1 MTLTG
6 PGDVLL
12 SPEASPPPSPG
23 PAFSKRHAPGLIQ
36 APDGDRS
43 RMKRLLPLAALA
55 AALPFVAQAA
65 EGLSYNYVEGGY
77 SASKSEQAPVN
88 RDVDSDGWSI
98 RGAAAFHPNFHAFGD
113 YTRESVDRS
122 PLDRDQWRLGV
133 GYNHEVSQRT
143 DLLTRV
149 AYQKL
154 DFGRGFDSEGYS
166 VEVGARSALLP
177 ALEGYALAGY
187 EHLDNGFDSEFY
199 GRLGAQWK
207 FNPNFGISGDVKLV
221 KGGDTQWFVGP
232 RLSW

>member
-1 MTLTG
+1 
-6 PGDVLL
+6 
-12 SPEASPPPSPG
+12 
-23 PAFSKRHAPGLIQ
+23 
-36 APDGDRS
+36 
-43 RMKRLLPLAALA
+43 MKRFLSIAALA
-55 AALPFVAQAA
+55 AALPLAASAA

-77 SASKSEQAPVN
+77 SASKSDIAPIN
-88 RDVDSDGWSI
+88 RDVDSDGGSI
-98 RGAAAFHPNFHAFGD
+98 RGSAAFHPNFHAFGD

-122 PLDRDQWRLGV
+122 PLDRDQWRLGL
-133 GYNHEVSQRT
+133 GYNHEINART

-154 DFGRGFDSEGYS
+154 DFGRGVNADGYS

-187 EHLDNGFDSEFY
+187 ERLDSGFDSEFY

-207 FNPNFGISGDVKLV
+207 FNPNVGIAGDVKLI

-232 RLSW
+232 RLTW

>member
-1 MTLTG
+1 
-6 PGDVLL
+6 
-12 SPEASPPPSPG
+12 
-23 PAFSKRHAPGLIQ
+23 
-36 APDGDRS
+36 
-43 RMKRLLPLAALA
+43 MKRFVPIAALA
-55 AALPFVAQAA
+55 AALPFAANAAQ
-65 EGLSYNYVEGGY
+65 GVSYNYLEGGY
-77 SASKSEQAPVN
+77 SASKSDIAPIN

-98 RGAAAFHPNFHAFGD
+98 RGSAAFHPNFHAFGD

-122 PLDRDQWRLGV
+122 SLDRDQWRLGV
-133 GYNHEVSQRT
+133 GYNHELSQRT

-154 DFGRGFDSEGYS
+154 DFGRGINADGYS

-207 FNPNFGISGDVKLV
+207 FTPNFGVAGDVKLI

-232 RLSW
+232 RLTW